1 MLDWNDEDIQKY
13 FTLFNPIEIKNNCTE
28 EDMSKAINKRFEE
41 YGISFKENSYS
52 LIGLWMQDGNQIAMS
67 HSATLFEIKN
77 GFILFE
83 KVNPEEPYVAVK
95 FSDANEI
102 KAYLYERV
110 KLEDDEYGDEITDKY
125 VITRNNKIMD

>member
-1 MLDWNDEDIQKY
+1 MK
-13 FTLFNPIEIKNNCTE
+13 
-28 EDMSKAINKRFEE
+28 
-41 YGISFKENSYS
+41 
-52 LIGLWMQDGNQIAMS
+52 
-67 HSATLFEIKN
+67 
-77 GFILFE
+77 